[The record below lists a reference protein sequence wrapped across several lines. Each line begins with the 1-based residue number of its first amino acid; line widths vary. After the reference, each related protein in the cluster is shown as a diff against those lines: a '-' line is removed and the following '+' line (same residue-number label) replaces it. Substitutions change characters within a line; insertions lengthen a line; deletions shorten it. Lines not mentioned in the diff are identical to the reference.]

1 MYKYKNSYF
10 SDNSTENGTYKCV
23 QYFRDESD
31 QSITW
36 IDLINSSF
44 LPFLIMFFI
53 SISLITFV
61 HRSRSR
67 SRANNSSSS
76 TGSRRDIKFAIT
88 VVSLNI
94 MFFLLTFPI
103 ALNDLP
109 FMSFGDSIGDI
120 SLAFYYAY
128 YSLGFYVQLLVNSDF
143 RHEFLRMI
151 NIKVNDVSATE
162 IGRTINKNISTV
174 NNRI

>member
-1 MYKYKNSYF
+1 MNSA
-10 SDNSTENGTYKCV
+10 
-23 QYFRDESD
+23 
-31 QSITW
+31 
-36 IDLINSSF
+36 L

-67 SRANNSSSS
+67 SRSNNSSSS
-76 TGSRRDIKFAIT
+76 SRRDIKFAIT

-94 MFFLLTFPI
+94 MFLLLNFPI

-109 FMSFGDSIGDI
+109 FTLMGDYFYHI
-120 SLAFYYAY
+120 SLTFYYAY
-128 YSLGFYVQLLVNSDF
+128 YSLGFYIQLIVNSDF

-151 NIKVNDVSATE
+151 NIKVNDASATE
-162 IGRTINKNISTV
+162 IGRTINKNVSTV